1 MKCIFCGNN
10 NIDEQDTIDIGHII
24 YCNKC
29 NGKYYYKGKWKNIL
43 NYPKYIINPNISIIL
58 MLLILPIS
66 LIIYFIE
73 LKITK
78 NIINNKIFQLLI
90 IIYTNITLIPMNI
103 YFFQS
108 IYNYF
113 INGFIIIKG
122 TITTKEDSLFIRIF
136 DIGISLI
143 GGMVILIIL
152 ICIDTNIIKY
162 IFKI

>member
-1 MKCIFCGNN
+1 MKCIFCGYN
-10 NIDEQDTIDIGHII
+10 NIDKQNTTDIGCII
-24 YCNKC
+24 SCNNC

-43 NYPKYIINPNISIIL
+43 NYPKNIINPNISIIL

-73 LKITK
+73 SNMAK

-90 IIYTNITLIPMNI
+90 IVYTNITLIPMNI
-103 YFFQS
+103 YFFQN

-113 INGFIIIKG
+113 MNGFIIIKG
-122 TITTKEDSLFIRIF
+122 TITTKEDSIFIRIF
-136 DIGISLI
+136 DISISLI
-143 GGMVILIIL
+143 GGMVILLIL
-152 ICIDTNIIKY
+152 ICMNTKIIKY